1 MRFGVLGPVA
11 VWTPDGEPV
20 RVPEA
25 KVRALLAALL
35 IDAGRTVSAD
45 RLVENL
51 WGERPP
57 ADAPAA
63 LRVKV
68 SQLRRAL
75 GDRELVAYRAP
86 GYVLRVAPDAVDA
99 GRFEA
104 LLGRARAVG
113 SAVERVGVLREA
125 LGL

>member
-1 MRFGVLGPVA
+1 MVRFGVLGPLT
-11 VWTPDGEPV
+11 VWAEDGRPI

-25 KVRALLAALL
+25 KVRALLADLL
-35 IDAGRTVSAD
+35 AHGGGPVPVD
-45 RLVENL
+45 RLIEDL
-51 WGERPP
+51 WGERAGRNPVGTLQ
-57 ADAPAA
+57 A
-63 LRVKV
+63 RV

-75 GDRELVAYRAP
+75 GDASLVVHGPGGYRLGAH
-86 GYVLRVAPDAVDA
+86 DSDA